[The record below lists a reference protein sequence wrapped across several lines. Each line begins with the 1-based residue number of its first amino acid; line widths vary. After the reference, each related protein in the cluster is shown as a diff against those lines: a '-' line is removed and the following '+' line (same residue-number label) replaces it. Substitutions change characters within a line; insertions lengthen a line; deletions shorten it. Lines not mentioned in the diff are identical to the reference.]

1 MATLDDLRRLA
12 LELPGAHEVTYKGDP
27 WFNVGKKT
35 FALVPG
41 DNSAAGRAILKLDRA
56 HQELLF
62 EIRPDTFQPCKVATV
77 HWSYV
82 RLADL
87 ELAELSALVQ
97 EAWAAVVP
105 KRVSASVL
113 AAAAS
118 EG

>member
-1 MATLDDLRRLA
+1 MADIEDLRRLA
-12 LELPGAHEVTYKGDP
+12 LALPGAHEVTYKGDP

-35 FALVPG
+35 FALALG
-41 DNSAAGRAILKLDRA
+41 GRVVLKLDKP

-82 RLADL
+82 QVEHLDEA
-87 ELAELSALVQ
+87 ELAALVR
-97 EAWAAVVP
+97 EAWTQIVP
-105 KRVSASVL
+105 KKVSRPL
-113 AAAAS
+113 I

>member
-12 LELPGAHEVTYKGDP
+12 LALPGAQEVTYKGDP

-35 FALVPG
+35 FALAPS
-41 DNSAAGRAILKLDRA
+41 DKAAAGRAILKLDRA

-82 RLADL
+82 AVGKLDEA
-87 ELAELSALVQ
+87 ELAALLR
-97 EAWAAVVP
+97 EAWAQIVP
-105 KRVSASVL
+105 KKVSRGVMLTAD
-113 AAAAS
+113 
-118 EG
+118 